1 MNKTWKRQVFRH
13 TALYTAILM
22 FSHTGGGGGAQAQ
35 TQTQTHKYAIV
46 MNGQNLP
53 EVKWGQDYKKL
64 AQKSNERQFTHTT
77 NFHIKKNVTLSFNN
91 IDEVVAEKKD
101 VVVFGTATYLPPYGK
116 VSGFDA
122 DKLKKRGDALG
133 WIKTTKPGLVGYS
146 YEGVTCQ
153 NNYNNASSGCPEL
166 IYKTQFSFGQ
176 QGLKKKTTGG
186 LDIAEDKSRDNS
198 PIYKLQD
205 YPGLGVSFNLSSESL
220 VKSIKY
226 NKIISSFSEGVTQ
239 QNGTQNQHKDKNLV
253 YTTGDYQYKNKYS
266 SRYVGQNEHSA
277 IAFYLN
283 AKLHLLDKKNIKNI
297 AQGKTVNLGT
307 LKSYVEPTAE
317 WKNKRQNY
325 FQGNWTFEDKG
336 TVSVKLKLPEVKAG
350 RCVNKNNPNPN
361 AKAPSPA
368 LTAPAL
374 WFGPVQNG
382 KVQMYSASVST
393 YPDSSS
399 SQIFLQNLS
408 RKDDTSKPGRYSL
421 KPLSTSEIKSKE
433 PNFTG
438 RQTIIRLDGR
448 VQQIKLGQSNN
459 EVVGFNGNSNNATFG
474 IVSEGSFMPDTS
486 EWKKVLLPWTVRVF
500 ADDSKFKEFNKEE
513 KDNKPKYSQKY
524 RSRDNGKRERNL
536 GDIVNSPIVAV
547 GGYLATSANDGMVHI
562 FKKGNGGDERNY
574 SLKLSYIP
582 GTMPRKDIE
591 NKDSTLAKEL
601 RAFAEK
607 GYVGD
612 RYGVDGGFVLRQVN
626 LNGKDHVFMFG
637 AMGFGGRG
645 AYALDL
651 TKADGSDPT
660 KASLF
665 DVKDNG
671 NNGNNGN
678 NRVEL
683 GYTVGTPQIGKT
695 HNGKY
700 AAFLASGYATK
711 KIDDPTNKTALYV
724 YDLENNGNL
733 IKKIEVK
740 DGKGGLSSPTLVD
753 KDLDGTVDI
762 AYAGDRGGKMYRF
775 DLSGQSPDQW
785 TVRPIF
791 EGTKPITSAPAI
803 SQLKDKRVVIF
814 GTGSDLSEEDV
825 DNMEEQYI
833 YGIFDDDTATTGTV
847 NFSGSGGGLL
857 EQVLSRD
864 NDNKTLFLT
873 DYKRSDGS
881 GSKGWVVKLK
891 DGQRVTVKPT
901 VVLRTAFVTIRKY
914 NDGGCGAETAILGIN
929 TADGGKLT
937 KKSARPIVPDANKDV
952 AQYSGHKQ
960 TTKGKS
966 IPIGCM
972 QKGNEIVCP
981 NGYVYDKP
989 VNVRYLDEK
998 KTDGFSTTADGDAG
1012 GSGIDPA
1019 GKRSGKN
1026 NRCFSQKGVRT
1037 LLMNDLDSLDIT
1049 GPTCGMKRIS
1059 WREVFY

>member
-1 MNKTWKRQVFRH
+1 
-13 TALYTAILM
+13 M
-22 FSHTGGGGGAQAQ
+22 FSHTGGGGGAMA
-35 TQTQTHKYAIV
+35 QTHKYAIIMNERNQLEV
-46 MNGQNLP
+46 KGNGQYSTI
-53 EVKWGQDYKKL
+53 KDKDR
-64 AQKSNERQFTHTT
+64 ERVFDHTNWRDRFGIT
-77 NFHIKKNVTLSFNN
+77 NNFISFNN
-91 IDEVVAEKKD
+91 SDELVSQQSGTA
-101 VVVFGTATYLPPYGK
+101 VFGTATYLPPYGK

-122 DKLKKRGDALG
+122 DGLEKR
-133 WIKTTKPGLVGYS
+133 
-146 YEGVTCQ
+146 
-153 NNYNNASSGCPEL
+153 NNAVDWIRTTRIALAGYRYDNVVCRSTTDCPKL
-166 IYKTQFSFGQ
+166 VYKTRFSFDNPD
-176 QGLKKKTTGG
+176 LAKTGVG
-186 LDIAEDKSRDNS
+186 LDKHTEPSRDNS
-198 PIYKLQD
+198 PIYKLKD
-205 YPGLGVSFNLSSESL
+205 HPWLGVSFNLGAEGTA
-220 VKSIKY
+220 KNGKTI
-226 NKIISSFSEGVTQ
+226 NKLASSFNEKNS
-239 QNGTQNQHKDKNLV
+239 NNNLV
-253 YTTGDYQYKNKYS
+253 YTTEGRDISLGDWQRETTAMAY
-266 SRYVGQNEHSA
+266 
-277 IAFYLN
+277 YLN
-283 AKLHLLDKKNIKNI
+283 AKLHLLDKKGIKDI
-297 AQGKTVNLGT
+297 AQGKTVDLGT
-307 LKSYVEPTAE
+307 LRPRVETTGRSWLNFWAKWDIKDNGQIP
-317 WKNKRQNY
+317 
-325 FQGNWTFEDKG
+325 
-336 TVSVKLKLPEVKAG
+336 VKLGLPEVKAG
-350 RCVNKNNPNPN
+350 RCINKANPNP
-361 AKAPSPA
+361 KAQALSPA

-374 WFGPVQNG
+374 WFGAGQDG
-382 KVQMYSASVST
+382 KAEMYSASVST

-399 SQIFLQNLS
+399 SRIFLQNLK
-408 RKDDTSKPGRYSL
+408 RKNDPNKPGRYSL
-421 KPLSTSEIKSKE
+421 ADLSASDIQSKE
-433 PNFTG
+433 PTFTS
-438 RQTIIRLDGR
+438 RQTIIRLDGG
-448 VQQIKLGQSNN
+448 VQQIKLDKSN
-459 EVVGFNGNSNNATFG
+459 EATGLNGNDGKNDTFG
-474 IVSEGSFMPDTS
+474 IVSEGSFTPDVR
-486 EWKKVLLPWTVRVF
+486 EWKKVLLPWTVRAF
-500 ADDSKFKEFNKEE
+500 NDDGRFNTVNKEE
-513 KDNKPKYSQKY
+513 NNGKPKYSQKY
-524 RSRDNGKRERNL
+524 RSRDNGKHERNL

-562 FKKGNGGDERNY
+562 FKKNGGGDDRNY
-574 SLKLSYIP
+574 NLKLSYIP

-591 NKDSTLAKEL
+591 SKDSNLAKEL

-612 RYGVDGGFVLRQVN
+612 RYGVDGGFVLRQVEWKGQN
-626 LNGKDHVFMFG
+626 RVFMFG

-651 TKADGSDPT
+651 TKADSNNPT
-660 KASLF
+660 AVSLF
-665 DVKDNG
+665 DVKNDKNS
-671 NNGNNGN
+671 NNG
-678 NRVEL
+678 VQL

-695 HNGKY
+695 HDGKY

-711 KIDDPTNKTALYV
+711 EITSNDNKTALYV
-724 YDLENNGNL
+724 YDLESNGTL
-733 IKKIEVK
+733 IKKIEVPG
-740 DGKGGLSSPTLVD
+740 GKGGLSSPTLVD

-881 GSKGWVVKLK
+881 GDKGWVVKLK

-914 NDGGCGAETAILGIN
+914 KDNGCGAETAILGIN

-937 KKSARPIVPDANKDV
+937 KKSARPIVPDANQAV
-952 AQYSGHKQ
+952 AQYSGHK
-960 TTKGKS
+960 KGINGKS

-972 QKGNEIVCP
+972 EKDNGIVCP

-1019 GKRSGKN
+1019 GKRAGKN

>member
-1 MNKTWKRQVFRH
+1 
-13 TALYTAILM
+13 
-22 FSHTGGGGGAQAQ
+22 
-35 TQTQTHKYAIV
+35 
-46 MNGQNLP
+46 
-53 EVKWGQDYKKL
+53 
-64 AQKSNERQFTHTT
+64 
-77 NFHIKKNVTLSFNN
+77 
-91 IDEVVAEKKD
+91 
-101 VVVFGTATYLPPYGK
+101 
-116 VSGFDA
+116 
-122 DKLKKRGDALG
+122 
-133 WIKTTKPGLVGYS
+133 
-146 YEGVTCQ
+146 
-153 NNYNNASSGCPEL
+153 
-166 IYKTQFSFGQ
+166 
-176 QGLKKKTTGG
+176 
-186 LDIAEDKSRDNS
+186 SR
-198 PIYKLQD
+198 
-205 YPGLGVSFNLSSESL
+205 
-220 VKSIKY
+220 
-226 NKIISSFSEGVTQ
+226 
-239 QNGTQNQHKDKNLV
+239 
-253 YTTGDYQYKNKYS
+253 
-266 SRYVGQNEHSA
+266 
-277 IAFYLN
+277 
-283 AKLHLLDKKNIKNI
+283 
-297 AQGKTVNLGT
+297 
-307 LKSYVEPTAE
+307 
-317 WKNKRQNY
+317 
-325 FQGNWTFEDKG
+325 
-336 TVSVKLKLPEVKAG
+336 
-350 RCVNKNNPNPN
+350 
-361 AKAPSPA
+361 
-368 LTAPAL
+368 
-374 WFGPVQNG
+374 
-382 KVQMYSASVST
+382 
-393 YPDSSS
+393 
-399 SQIFLQNLS
+399 IFLQNLK
-408 RKDDTSKPGRYSL
+408 RKTDPNKPGRYSL
-421 KPLSTSEIKSKE
+421 ADLNASDIQSKE
-433 PNFTG
+433 PTFTG
-438 RQTIIRLDGR
+438 RQTVIRLDDG
-448 VQQIKLGQSNN
+448 VQQIKLDKSN
-459 EVVGFNGNSNNATFG
+459 EATGLNGNTNNNTFG
-474 IVSEGSFMPDTS
+474 IVKEYSVNPETN
-486 EWKKVLLPWTVRVF
+486 EWKKVLLPWTVRGFSNDNEFV
-500 ADDSKFKEFNKEE
+500 KFNKES
-513 KDNKPKYSQKY
+513 DKYSQRY
-524 RSRDNGKRERNL
+524 RIRENGNNSKRDL

-547 GGYLATSANDGMVHI
+547 GEYLATSANDGMVHI
-562 FKKGNGGDERNY
+562 FKKGNGDARNY

-591 NKDSTLAKEL
+591 SKDSTLAKEL

-612 RYGVDGGFVLRQVN
+612 RYGVDGGFVLREVERG
-626 LNGKDHVFMFG
+626 GKKHVFMFG

-651 TKADGSDPT
+651 TKADDNDPT

-695 HNGKY
+695 HNDKY

-711 KIDDPTNKTALYV
+711 EITSGENKTALYV
-724 YDLENNGNL
+724 YDLENNGTL
-733 IKKIEVK
+733 IRKIEVK

-753 KDLDGTVDI
+753 KDLDGIVDI
-762 AYAGDRGGKMYRF
+762 AYAGDRGGNMYRF
-775 DLSGQSPDQW
+775 DLSGQDPSQW

-825 DNMEEQYI
+825 DNTDEQYI
-833 YGIFDDDTATTGTV
+833 YGIFDDDTATTGSV

-881 GSKGWVVKLK
+881 GSKGWVVKLEA
-891 DGQRVTVKPT
+891 GQRVTVKPT
-901 VVLRTAFVTIRKY
+901 VVLRTAFVTIHKY
-914 NDGGCGAETAILGIN
+914 TGTDKCGAETAILGIN

-937 KKSARPIVPDANKDV
+937 KKSARPIVPADNTAV

-972 QKGNEIVCP
+972 QKGNETVCP

-1059 WREVFY
+1059 WREIFY

>member
-1 MNKTWKRQVFRH
+1 
-13 TALYTAILM
+13 M
-22 FSHTGGGGGAQAQ
+22 FSHTGGGGAQAQ
-35 TQTQTHKYAIV
+35 TSKYAIIMNEGNQLEV
-46 MNGQNLP
+46 KRNGQYSTI
-53 EVKWGQDYKKL
+53 KDKDR
-64 AQKSNERQFTHTT
+64 EREYTHH
-77 NFHIKKNVTLSFNN
+77 NHRQGGGSVSFNN
-91 IDEVVAEKKD
+91 SDELVSRQSGTA
-101 VVVFGTATYLPPYGK
+101 VFGTATYLPPYGK
-116 VSGFDA
+116 VSDFDA
-122 DKLKKRGDALG
+122 DGLKERNNAAG
-133 WIKTTKPGLVGYS
+133 WIRTTRIALAGYS
-146 YEGVTCQ
+146 YADVVCRS
-153 NNYNNASSGCPEL
+153 NAGCPKL
-166 IYKTQFSFGQ
+166 VYKTQFSFDNPD
-176 QGLKKKTTGG
+176 LEKTGG
-186 LDIAEDKSRDNS
+186 VLDRHTEPSRDNS
-198 PIYKLQD
+198 PIYKLKD
-205 YPGLGVSFNLSSESL
+205 HPWLGVSFNLGAEGTAKNGKVTNKL
-220 VKSIKY
+220 V
-226 NKIISSFSEGVTQ
+226 SSFDEKNS
-239 QNGTQNQHKDKNLV
+239 NNNLV
-253 YTTGDYQYKNKYS
+253 YTTESGDISLGNKDRETTAMAY
-266 SRYVGQNEHSA
+266 
-277 IAFYLN
+277 YLN
-283 AKLHLLDKKNIKNI
+283 AKLHLLDKKQIQNITD
-297 AQGKTVNLGT
+297 KTVQLGV
-307 LKSYVEPTAE
+307 LKPSIDV
-317 WKNKRQNY
+317 R
-325 FQGNWTFEDKG
+325 QGNKG
-336 TVSVKLKLPEVKAG
+336 IAGILAFHAKWDIKDTGQIPVKLKLPQVKAG
-350 RCVNKNNPNPN
+350 RCINKPNPNPN
-361 AKAPSPA
+361 KKDLSPA

-433 PNFTG
+433 PSFAG
-438 RQTIIRLDGR
+438 RQTVIRLDGV
-448 VQQIKLGQSNN
+448 VQQIKLSRNN
-459 EVVGFNGNSNNATFG
+459 DEVVNFNVNNGKNDTFG

-486 EWKKVLLPWTVRVF
+486 EWKKVLLPWTVR
-500 ADDSKFKEFNKEE
+500 ASNDDGRFNTVNKE
-513 KDNKPKYSQKY
+513 KNNGKPKYSQKY
-524 RSRDNGKRERNL
+524 RSRDNNNRDL

-547 GGYLATSANDGMVHI
+547 GGYLATAANDGMVHI
-562 FKKGNGGDERNY
+562 FKKGNGVDERNY

-582 GTMPRKDIE
+582 GTMPRKDIQNTE
-591 NKDSTLAKEL
+591 STLAKEL
-601 RAFAEK
+601 RTFAEK

-612 RYGVDGGFVLRQVN
+612 RYGVDGGFVLRQVERD
-626 LNGKDHVFMFG
+626 GKTRVFMFG

-651 TKADGSDPT
+651 SKADSNDP
-660 KASLF
+660 KNASLF
-665 DVKDNG
+665 DVKNG
-671 NNGNNGN
+671 DSSA
-678 NRVEL
+678 EL

-724 YDLENNGNL
+724 YDLENNGTL
-733 IKKIEVK
+733 IRKIEVK

-753 KDLDGTVDI
+753 KDLDGIVDI
-762 AYAGDRGGKMYRF
+762 AYAGDRGGSMYRF
-775 DLSGQSPDQW
+775 DLSNDNPSSW
-785 TVRPIF
+785 TVRTIF
-791 EGTKPITSAPAI
+791 QGTKPITSAPAI
-803 SQLKDKRVVIF
+803 SQLKDKRVFIF

-825 DNMEEQYI
+825 DNTDEQYI
-833 YGIFDDDTATTGTV
+833 YGIFDDDTAASNVDVKLKGL
-847 NFSGSGGGLL
+847 GGGLL
-857 EQVLSRD
+857 EQVLEQKD
-864 NDNKTLFLT
+864 KTLFLT

-914 NDGGCGAETAILGIN
+914 KDNGCGAETAILGIN

-937 KKSARPIVPDANKDV
+937 KKSARPIVPEANTAV
-952 AQYSGHKQ
+952 AQYSGDKK
-960 TTKGKS
+960 TSSGKS

-972 QKGNEIVCP
+972 EKDNGIVCP

-1019 GKRSGKN
+1019 GKRAGKN

>member
-22 FSHTGGGGGAQAQ
+22 FSHTGGGGAQA
-35 TQTQTHKYAIV
+35 QTHKYAIV
-46 MNGQNLP
+46 MNAQNLP
-53 EVKWGQDYKKL
+53 EVKWGQDYRKL

-77 NFHIKKNVTLSFNN
+77 NFFYIKKNVTLSFNN

-133 WIKTTKPGLVGYS
+133 WIKTIKPGLVGYS

-153 NNYNNASSGCPEL
+153 NNYNNASRGCPEL

-176 QGLKKKTTGG
+176 QGLKKKTNGR
-186 LDIAEDKSRDNS
+186 LDIDEDKSRDNS

-220 VKSIKY
+220 VKSVKY
-226 NKIISSFSEGVTQ
+226 NKIISSFSEDVTQ
-239 QNGTQNQHKDKNLV
+239 QNGTQSHHKDKNLV
-253 YTTGDYQYKNKYS
+253 YTTGDYQYKNRYS
-266 SRYVGQNEHSA
+266 SRYVGQDEHSA
-277 IAFYLN
+277 VAFYLN

-307 LKSYVEPTAE
+307 LKPYVEPTEE
-317 WKNKRQNY
+317 WKNKRENY

-336 TVSVKLKLPEVKAG
+336 EVSVKLKLPEVKAG
-350 RCVNKNNPNPN
+350 RCINANNPNPN

-374 WFGPVQNG
+374 WFGPVKDG
-382 KVQMYSASVST
+382 KAEMYSASVST

-399 SQIFLQNLS
+399 SRIYLQNLK
-408 RKDDTSKPGRYSL
+408 RKTDPGKPGRHSL
-421 KPLSTSEIKSKE
+421 ETLTENDIKSRE

-438 RQTIIRLDGR
+438 RQTIIRLNGGVR
-448 VQQIKLGQSNN
+448 EIKLDKNN
-459 EVVGFNGNSNNATFG
+459 TEVVNFNGNDGNNDTFG
-474 IVSEGSFMPDTS
+474 IVKDLGVEPDTS
-486 EWKKVLLPWTVRVF
+486 EWKKVLLPWTVR
-500 ADDSKFKEFNKEE
+500 ASNNDNQFKTFNQEE

-524 RSRDNGKRERNL
+524 RSRDTNNGNRNL
-536 GDIVNSPIVAV
+536 GDIINSPIVAV
-547 GGYLATSANDGMVHI
+547 GEYLATSANDGMVHI

-582 GTMPRKDIE
+582 GTMPRKDIQSQ
-591 NKDSTLAKEL
+591 DSTLAKEL

-612 RYGVDGGFVLRQVN
+612 RYGVDGGFVLREVERD
-626 LNGKDHVFMFG
+626 GKTRVFMFG

-660 KASLF
+660 AVSLF
-665 DVKDNG
+665 DVKNG
-671 NNGNNGN
+671 NNGKNSNNSN
-678 NRVEL
+678 NSVQL

-695 HNGKY
+695 HDGKY

-711 KIDDPTNKTALYV
+711 DINSTENQTALYV
-724 YDLENNGNL
+724 YDLESSGTL
-733 IKKIEVK
+733 IKKIEVPN
-740 DGKGGLSSPTLVD
+740 GKGGLSSPTLVD
-753 KDLDGTVDI
+753 KDLDGMVDI
-762 AYAGDRGGKMYRF
+762 AYAGDRGGNMYRF
-775 DLSGQSPDQW
+775 DLSGQDPNQW
-785 TVRPIF
+785 SVRTIF
-791 EGTKPITSAPAI
+791 SGNKPITSAPAI

-825 DNMEEQYI
+825 LSTDEQHI
-833 YGIFDDDTATTGTV
+833 YGIFDNDTNTGTAQDGQG
-847 NFSGSGGGLL
+847 NGLL
-857 EQVLSRD
+857 EQVLKKD
-864 NDNKTLFLT
+864 GNTLFLS
-873 DYKRSDGS
+873 DYKRSNGS
-881 GSKGWVVKLK
+881 GDKGWVVKLEA
-891 DGQRVTVKPT
+891 GQRVTVKPT

-914 NDGGCGAETAILGIN
+914 KDNGCGAETAILGIN

-937 KKSARPIVPDANKDV
+937 KKSARPIVPEANTAV
-952 AQYSGHKQ
+952 AQYSGHKK
-960 TTKGKS
+960 TANGKS

-972 QKGNEIVCP
+972 EKDGGTVCP

-1049 GPTCGMKRIS
+1049 GPT
-1059 WREVFY
+1059 